1 MIKLRLRKDYYNFVY
16 QNDIDRIVKIFAERG
31 YEISH
36 TDACRAWEKNSD
48 SMCAGWLI
56 LGENDDYIFR
66 DCFRY
71 FEELD

>member
-1 MIKLRLRKDYYNFVY
+1 MIKLRFKEDYPNFTY

-36 TDACRAWEKNSD
+36 TDAMKGWKMVSNDWA
-48 SMCAGWLI
+48 AGWLT
-56 LGENDDYIFR
+56 LYQNDEEIFK

-71 FEELD
+71 MEEVK